1 MKDLQQHLTT
11 SSMLRGNRSRWSS
24 ETPPPAAHV
33 SYKPEI
39 VGQLYGWVKIIS
51 PEKRWNAKYNHCYV
65 LTECIGCHAKQWIEL
80 NSLTSGKS
88 KGCQN
93 CSQPK
98 VLPLWLEKRLTAAKQ
113 RCTNPKDS
121 NYKNYGA
128 RGIEFRFRSVME
140 AGLYILENIGIP
152 DRDLELDR
160 INTNGNYEPGNL
172 RFISHKENQAN
183 KRSTVLSHWDSKY
196 WPYSY
201 NVVIRKLRQGL
212 TRQQIISDAQN
223 AVAEKR
229 KCWRLIQ
236 ARLEFMTYEMP
247 DHITVTPYRES

>member
-1 MKDLQQHLTT
+1 MTDSQQPQTT
-11 SSMLRGNRSRWSS
+11 SSMLRGKRSQWTLES
-24 ETPPPAAHV
+24 PPPAAHI

-80 NSLTSGKS
+80 SSLTAGKS

-93 CSQPK
+93 CSQK
-98 VLPLWLEKRLTAAKQ
+98 RTIPLWLDRRLTAAKQ
-113 RCTNPKDS
+113 RCTNPKDA

-128 RGIEFRFRSVME
+128 RGIEFKFASVMD
-140 AGLYILENIGIP
+140 AGLYILENMGIP
-152 DRDLELDR
+152 ARELELDR
-160 INTNGNYEPGNL
+160 IDTNGNYEPGNL
-172 RFISHKENQAN
+172 RFVTRKENMAN
-183 KRSTVLSHWDSKY
+183 RRLTKLSHWEQKY

-201 NVVIRKLRQGL
+201 NVVIRKLREGES
-212 TRQQIISDAQN
+212 RDQIIEDAWE

-229 KCWRLIQ
+229 KCWRLIR